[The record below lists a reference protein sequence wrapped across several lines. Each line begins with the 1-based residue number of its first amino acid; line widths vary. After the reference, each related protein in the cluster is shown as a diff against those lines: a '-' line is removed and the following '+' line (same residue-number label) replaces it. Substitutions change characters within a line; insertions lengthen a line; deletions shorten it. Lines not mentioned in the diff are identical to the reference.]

1 MTLDFFYNNYDLKN
15 LEIKSAEIK
24 NNKLIINVI
33 VVAYLELIANGYR
46 PELDVNH
53 EIEFTFDYN
62 GLDKIYKNPI
72 ISNVEFKNN
81 ALNLMI
87 NNESLAIS
95 SNNVIVK
102 QKS

>member
-15 LEIKSAEIK
+15 LEIKSAEIR
-24 NNKLIINVI
+24 NNKLIIAVI

-53 EIEFTFDYN
+53 EIEFTFDYD
-62 GLDKIYKNPI
+62 GLNKNYNNPVI
-72 ISNVEFKNN
+72 NNVEFKNDV
-81 ALNLMI
+81 LNIRL
-87 NNESLAIS
+87 NDDLLAIKN
-95 SNNVIVK
+95 NNVLVK